1 MQDTWLSVIAYG
13 AEFLIAWFFFQQVFR
28 EKRPRYAVLAVSLT
42 GYIICALAFLF
53 LSNIVVNVCLFTI
66 VNFLIVFGF
75 FDSSWR
81 SSLLSSLF
89 LSGAMLSTEFAVMS
103 LLSIGTRKD
112 IAVYHETSFMFF
124 LMVVLSKTAYWF
136 VTKAAIVSGLYFQ
149 KKTDRHMPAFLL
161 IYPVCA
167 MLILYTFYIIAG
179 RYPISREIEIALF
192 ISSIAI
198 VLSVFLT
205 FVFYGRTSKK
215 LEELYNAQREAVRVQ
230 SDKTYYALLDRQNE
244 TLKQISHDEKNHL
257 ATIKSLANTPEVDAY
272 IDSIYRD
279 IQYHSMFGNTQN
291 RYLDLLLNKYQ
302 SVCDEKGIN
311 LSYSIKTANLSFME
325 APYLITLVSNILD
338 NAVDAAGQCAEKWI
352 DLSINRANGFDI
364 LSCSNSCDVKPISN
378 GKTLSSTKKEKG
390 FHGFGMKSIK
400 RIAEKYH
407 GEIDWF
413 YRENKKGFVIN
424 IAFFMED

>member
-149 KKTDRHMPAFLL
+149 KKTIKFA
-161 IYPVCA
+161 
-167 MLILYTFYIIAG
+167 
-179 RYPISREIEIALF
+179 EI
-192 ISSIAI
+192 
-198 VLSVFLT
+198 
-205 FVFYGRTSKK
+205 
-215 LEELYNAQREAVRVQ
+215 
-230 SDKTYYALLDRQNE
+230 
-244 TLKQISHDEKNHL
+244 
-257 ATIKSLANTPEVDAY
+257 
-272 IDSIYRD
+272 
-279 IQYHSMFGNTQN
+279 
-291 RYLDLLLNKYQ
+291 
-302 SVCDEKGIN
+302 
-311 LSYSIKTANLSFME
+311 
-325 APYLITLVSNILD
+325 
-338 NAVDAAGQCAEKWI
+338 
-352 DLSINRANGFDI
+352 
-364 LSCSNSCDVKPISN
+364 
-378 GKTLSSTKKEKG
+378 
-390 FHGFGMKSIK
+390 
-400 RIAEKYH
+400 
-407 GEIDWF
+407 
-413 YRENKKGFVIN
+413 
-424 IAFFMED
+424 